1 MKGRGK
7 KHLHETPA
15 EFAVAAEVR
24 AAIEAR
30 KGPHAW
36 RDEWER
42 EQRREQIRN
51 MKMPSHPKP
60 RRQSLGHKY
69 PYHGEIHESEA
80 AYQRRLKKWKA
91 RFEK

>member
-1 MKGRGK
+1 MKGLK
-7 KHLHETPA
+7 KKQLHQTPA
-15 EFAVAAEVR
+15 EFARAAEVR

-42 EQRREQIRN
+42 EQRRELIRN
-51 MKMPSHPKP
+51 MQMPSHPKP
-60 RRQSLGHKY
+60 KPQRLKHKY
-69 PYHGEIHESEA
+69 PYHGDIHESEA
-80 AYQRRLKKWKA
+80 AYRRRLKKWQA

>member
-15 EFAVAAEVR
+15 EFAEAAEVR
-24 AAIEAR
+24 AFRESR
-30 KGPHAW
+30 KSHAESW
-36 RDEWER
+36 REWER

-80 AYQRRLKKWKA
+80 AYRRRLKKWQA